1 METSSLFALRI
12 MGGLKA
18 ALLLLAVSLASQAM
32 AAQEKPAP
40 PPSSKVWFVT
50 GSNRGNGL
58 AITRAALDAGYRVV
72 ATTRQPAQARAAL
85 GEHGDRLL
93 IVSLDVTRPDQAE
106 AAVAAAKERFG
117 RIDVLVNNAGYGQ
130 LGWFENTSD
139 ALIRRQFETNL
150 FGAMNVTRAVLP
162 VMRQQRSGHVF
173 TVSSVA
179 GLVSVSGS
187 SVYSASKFAVEG
199 WMEGLAAELKPL
211 GIASTIVEPGFF
223 RTDFLDAS
231 SVSYGDR
238 DIAEYSEASAKFR
251 AWHDDMNH
259 KQIGDPA
266 KLGAAIVKI
275 SAMSSPPLR
284 FAAGSDA
291 YGLVIKKAQ
300 ELREGAEQMRALSI
314 STDGNWPPVGDIT
327 K

>member
-1 METSSLFALRI
+1 MAR
-12 MGGLKA
+12 LK
-18 ALLLLAVSLASQAM
+18 ALLLLLAFALTSQAV
-32 AAQEKPAP
+32 AAQEKAVA

-58 AITRAALDAGYRVV
+58 AIARAALNAGHRVV

-85 GEHGDRLL
+85 GDQGDRLL
-93 IVSLDVTRPDQAE
+93 IVPLDVTRPDQAE

-238 DIAEYSEASAKFR
+238 NIAEYAEASAKFR
-251 AWHDDMNH
+251 AWHDEMNH
-259 KQIGDPA
+259 KQVGDPA

-275 SAMSSPPLR
+275 SAMASPPLR

-300 ELREGAEQMRALSI
+300 ELREGAEQVRELSI
-314 STDGNWPPVGDIT
+314 STDGNWPSDGST
-327 K
+327 GK